1 MLNGRVCLFI
11 WIAITLTYKLYIYI
25 FDFVAR
31 IDKVTSQNNELKKVI
46 AKECS
51 MSEIVDKQKK
61 ELEDEIASVK
71 SNFFKE
77 L

>member
-1 MLNGRVCLFI
+1 MAEYVFLFVHI
-11 WIAITLTYKLYIYI
+11 VTCRIYNI